1 MTLNR
6 PAKNTGSYGANA
18 LAPPPE
24 YRCEQD
30 LLVTN
35 EPPVFADPK
44 VLSQSD
50 CRYGPG
56 EGRSH
61 DLKDEIAA
69 MFQLIFHRCGHDRR
83 TARCQGRGCV
93 HLIAD
98 DGHAGFVG
106 PSRMPV

>member
-69 MFQLIFHRCGHDRR
+69 MFQLIFHRCGL
-83 TARCQGRGCV
+83 